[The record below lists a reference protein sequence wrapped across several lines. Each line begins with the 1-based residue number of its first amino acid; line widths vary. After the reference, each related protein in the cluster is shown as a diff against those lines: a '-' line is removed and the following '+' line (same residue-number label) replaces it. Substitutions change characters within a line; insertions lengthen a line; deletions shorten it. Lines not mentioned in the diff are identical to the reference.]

1 MRTRNSPLLLAPMLL
16 AALALSAQAGAAT
29 LYLVR
34 HAEKEDGADPGL
46 TAAGAQRAADL
57 ALLLRDAGIRHVFS
71 SDFRRTRATAA
82 PLAAALGLE
91 VRCYDP
97 GDLAGLAEQLKEL
110 QDNAL
115 VVGHSDTT
123 PALVRRLGGT
133 AEPLPEWQYDRVYQL
148 RLGTGDSIETTLLHL
163 PPVSVNPVPE
173 L

>member
-1 MRTRNSPLLLAPMLL
+1 MLRRSLPLVPILL
-16 AALALSAQAGAAT
+16 AALALSGPADAAT

-34 HAEKEDGADPGL
+34 HAEKEAGSDPGL
-46 TAAGAQRAADL
+46 TAAGARRATDL

-71 SDFRRTRATAA
+71 SGFRRTRETAA

-91 VRCYDP
+91 VRGYDP
-97 GDLAGLAEQLKEL
+97 ADLAALAETLRDL
-110 QDNAL
+110 DGDAL

-123 PALVRRLGGT
+123 PALVRLLGGT

-148 RLGTGDSIETTLLHL
+148 RLGAGDAAETTLLHL
-163 PPVSVNPVPE
+163 PPASVNPAPE